1 MTSCFSTYGVSYRLF
16 SNSNLN
22 KAITVYPFKP
32 VAKIINYSQWF
43 ALQISPIVCN
53 EPKYAKYDAIL
64 GIVKTK
70 LKQDSQKWTQP
81 FSTYQTNGLKSDKFS
96 REISFKN
103 EHWICSSLKDVC
115 LLWTLEMMMSLELKC
130 QGITD

>member
-1 MTSCFSTYGVSYRLF
+1 MTTCFSTYRVNYRVF
-16 SNSNLN
+16 SNSNFN
-22 KAITVYPFKP
+22 KAATGYPPKP

-70 LKQDSQKWTQP
+70 LNQDSQK
-81 FSTYQTNGLKSDKFS
+81 
-96 REISFKN
+96 
-103 EHWICSSLKDVC
+103 
-115 LLWTLEMMMSLELKC
+115 
-130 QGITD
+130 